1 VPGNEND
8 QTQEEFDSLLDDLL
22 SEEAPSSEPVDP
34 DQGTEDNPLT
44 ELKATLLAVDWEIND
59 DIMAAM
65 LLHAEKLEE
74 TFQDNKVNQLFL
86 QLLRA
91 VGKYIKT
98 QKANAHPDAIKLLS
112 SIYTGLEIV
121 SMAEGMTDAE
131 KKKILKI
138 EVARFKSLKQKVA
151 EQKTEQTSQEPPVAM
166 ASVPD
171 PKSTGDARMDEVVQR
186 AVAILRTEITDLI
199 RAEFETLR
207 SQLKSSTS

>member
-1 VPGNEND
+1 MPGNEND

-91 VGKYIKT
+91 VGRYIKT

-138 EVARFKSLKQKVA
+138 EVDRFKSLKQKVA
-151 EQKTEQTSQEPPVAM
+151 EQKTEQKSQEPPRRY
-166 ASVPD
+166 
-171 PKSTGDARMDEVVQR
+171 G
-186 AVAILRTEITDLI
+186 IRT
-199 RAEFETLR
+199 R
-207 SQLKSSTS
+207 SEKHRRCQNG